1 LNRFRLAALA
11 ALASACVWLPS
22 ARPAQAAAEIHKL
35 NLVLSA
41 IPSQVAGGNFNDVI
55 DIINRTQLE
64 PRGNQGLD
72 HIGFAWL
79 FGAELRYFAR
89 PNFTLQAGFSQ
100 LRAETERTFLP
111 GIGLQTTYRGEML
124 SVPIHVGGTY
134 YFTPYNQGDFQAR
147 AYLGGGLQSLVYN
160 KATFQ
165 VLATVPDTLT
175 GSTKVLD
182 AKQVFTQ
189 DAPGWYGE
197 FGVHMFF
204 AARYSVILGG
214 YYRSSFVRNMELDAN
229 GQHIPSGLKLDMSGI
244 GARMALGIGL

>member
-1 LNRFRLAALA
+1 MNRFRLAALA
-11 ALASACVWLPS
+11 ALALSLVWLPS
-22 ARPAQAAAEIHKL
+22 ARPAFAAAEIHKL

-64 PRGNQGLD
+64 NRGNQGLD
-72 HIGFAWL
+72 HVGFAWL
-79 FGAELRYFAR
+79 FDGELRYFVR
-89 PNFTLQAGFSQ
+89 PNFTLQAGLAQ
-100 LRAETERTFLP
+100 LRSQSLRTFLP
-111 GIGLQTTYRGEML
+111 GIGLQTTYRAEML

-147 AYLGGGLQSLVYN
+147 AYFGAGVQSLVYN

-175 GSTKVLD
+175 GGTRVVD

-189 DAPGWYGE
+189 DAPGWYSE
-197 FGVHMFF
+197 VGVHMFF
-204 AARYSVILGG
+204 AARYSVILGA
-214 YYRSSFVRNMELDAN
+214 YYRSSVVRNMIEQNLH
-229 GQHIPSGLKLDMSGI
+229 QPSGLKLDMTGV